1 MRQKTGHAGNKV
13 PRRQPL
19 AAVRR
24 MGGGIIPAMSC
35 WIDTHCHLDA
45 PEFDADRDAVRAA
58 ARARG
63 VEHIV
68 IPAVERAHWSGA
80 IALAQRHGDSYALG
94 IHPLY
99 TPRAQE
105 ADIAALRAVLAERQG
120 DPQLVAV
127 GEIGLDFFV
136 PGLDHERQIWFYEQQ
151 IQLARTFGLPVIL
164 HVRKSSDRLL
174 KTLRATPVVGG
185 IAHAFNGS
193 AQQAQA
199 FIDLGFKLGFGGAI
213 TYDRALKLRE
223 LAATLPLESIVLET
237 DAPDIPPHWLYTTA
251 EQRAA
256 GQPQGRNTSAELP
269 RIAQEIA
276 LLRGMPLPALQT
288 ATTANARAALRGL
301 PACPAD

>member
-1 MRQKTGHAGNKV
+1 
-13 PRRQPL
+13 
-19 AAVRR
+19 

-151 IQLARTFGLPVIL
+151 IQLARTFGLPVSL

-223 LAATLPLESIVLET
+223 LAVTLPLESIVLET

>member
-1 MRQKTGHAGNKV
+1 
-13 PRRQPL
+13 
-19 AAVRR
+19 

-68 IPAVERAHWSGA
+68 MPAVERAHWSGA

-213 TYDRALKLRE
+213 TYDRALRLRE
-223 LAATLPLESIVLET
+223 LAVTLPLESIVLET